1 MQKSL
6 RSLVFVAVVSL
17 TAAPALH
24 AGVMGTDPR
33 PTGHAVK
40 SPSVAHTILSF
51 FGLEVL

>member
-6 RSLVFVAVVSL
+6 RSVILVAVVSL

-33 PTGHAVK
+33 PTGHAV
-40 SPSVAHTILSF
+40 HTTITQQILSF
-51 FGLEVL
+51 FGF